1 MDLHDQS
8 NVGNIV
14 QSIFSTCDID
24 NIDLV
29 PVSKLIEFIRPYLLQ
44 DLEALENL
52 QLLLDPFN
60 TEALITSEQFCEV
73 MTNWCQTLASPTE
86 GETENSEFNKTPC
99 NPASIDML
107 DLPYTHSTPRAS
119 LGDKLAL
126 RCKDLLN
133 LSNVSGY
140 SLSTSRVEE
149 CEPDKTILEEENKML
164 KQQLSKTSHELL
176 MIKQQLAASEDINE
190 QLQQDL
196 GKANRILQQE
206 QQANEHLTKDI
217 KYSEDLRDE
226 LSYCKK
232 HIGQLKSK
240 LEQSQKEVLFT
251 QKLNNELEEEK
262 CKLEKKAEASS
273 KYREQMENELIGAKN
288 EVNSKAVQLQEQNEM
303 FSALQRDFA
312 RQKDI
317 IDQLMEENNRLNQH
331 KVTLARTV
339 ESKSFDQEEKFTI
352 LGNSEESFELELDPE
367 LIKTNGNSADQ
378 AHKSLYTEICKTR
391 PLADSSYSE
400 LIMQGDKLEL
410 KTLLEADNCRF
421 TLRGIEQEL
430 KKTENALEVKSNQCD
445 ALEKRLAEVQA
456 KLIESETS
464 LKNHNQA
471 LQMMFHDLGDAVLD
485 SSLQAQIVQLQKEL
499 DINNTQFSLKRLA
512 RIFVDEYGR
521 LQGKALVA
529 QLEVEA
535 QTENRRPASK
545 ASKKV
550 ASYSKQQMVIDKL
563 KEKNEYLES
572 LLQISA
578 ATKASKGDALK
589 NIEVQIVEKQGTWEE
604 LEARCGQLREDVRA
618 AEEKLKITEE
628 QLETLKRRVE
638 ETEAEDIFDVPSLDV
653 RVFADELVGQL
664 DWIESSPRSREKLG
678 RDKLEQMVRALT
690 LQLMAHCS
698 TITERIEKETKKY
711 RSEYEG
717 LLDLITDISHRLRD
731 HVCIGTSEPIIP
743 VHVLLE
749 EVKQRVKMLVQN
761 AGQVS
766 VLISEHRIKWCWDL
780 MISHMAMLQQDNEG
794 LRVLSRIASQSD
806 QTDVNKILSAP
817 ATSVGK
823 DKNRRSYFGYS
834 LKATFLF
841 VIILVVVMAL
851 IIAIN
856 QTCRM
861 IVDDAQYCPFD
872 GAVERINQ
880 GLPPL

>member
-471 LQMMFHDLGDAVLD
+471 LQVSDLL
-485 SSLQAQIVQLQKEL
+485 
-499 DINNTQFSLKRLA
+499 NH
-512 RIFVDEYGR
+512 
-521 LQGKALVA
+521 
-529 QLEVEA
+529 
-535 QTENRRPASK
+535 
-545 ASKKV
+545 
-550 ASYSKQQMVIDKL
+550 
-563 KEKNEYLES
+563 
-572 LLQISA
+572 
-578 ATKASKGDALK
+578 
-589 NIEVQIVEKQGTWEE
+589 
-604 LEARCGQLREDVRA
+604 
-618 AEEKLKITEE
+618 
-628 QLETLKRRVE
+628 
-638 ETEAEDIFDVPSLDV
+638 
-653 RVFADELVGQL
+653 
-664 DWIESSPRSREKLG
+664 RS
-678 RDKLEQMVRALT
+678 
-690 LQLMAHCS
+690 H
-698 TITERIEKETKKY
+698 I
-711 RSEYEG
+711 
-717 LLDLITDISHRLRD
+717 
-731 HVCIGTSEPIIP
+731 
-743 VHVLLE
+743 
-749 EVKQRVKMLVQN
+749 
-761 AGQVS
+761 
-766 VLISEHRIKWCWDL
+766 
-780 MISHMAMLQQDNEG
+780 
-794 LRVLSRIASQSD
+794 
-806 QTDVNKILSAP
+806 
-817 ATSVGK
+817 
-823 DKNRRSYFGYS
+823 
-834 LKATFLF
+834 
-841 VIILVVVMAL
+841 
-851 IIAIN
+851 
-856 QTCRM
+856 
-861 IVDDAQYCPFD
+861 
-872 GAVERINQ
+872 
-880 GLPPL
+880 

>member
-471 LQMMFHDLGDAVLD
+471 LQ
-485 SSLQAQIVQLQKEL
+485 
-499 DINNTQFSLKRLA
+499 
-512 RIFVDEYGR
+512 
-521 LQGKALVA
+521 
-529 QLEVEA
+529 
-535 QTENRRPASK
+535 
-545 ASKKV
+545 
-550 ASYSKQQMVIDKL
+550 
-563 KEKNEYLES
+563 
-572 LLQISA
+572 
-578 ATKASKGDALK
+578 
-589 NIEVQIVEKQGTWEE
+589 
-604 LEARCGQLREDVRA
+604 
-618 AEEKLKITEE
+618 
-628 QLETLKRRVE
+628 
-638 ETEAEDIFDVPSLDV
+638 DIFDVPSLDV

-698 TITERIEKETKKY
+698 TITERIEKETKMY

-823 DKNRRSYFGYS
+823 DKNRSYFGYS